1 MKNERVSKV
10 SELNWANRALESE
23 IAYSKARGMGVLW
36 LPGEYRKTV

>member
-1 MKNERVSKV
+1 MEKAGVSKV
-10 SELNWANRALESE
+10 SELNWADRALESE